1 MISTLAMNTFNLQ
14 TMDREVAPEHI
25 QTTRNRR
32 WLFIAGGIILTA
44 ALLYFFRQSL
54 GSTLESARIRTAKVE
69 KGNVENTLTA
79 SGEVIPAY
87 EQIFTSPIR
96 ASIKRILLTP
106 GTQVKPGQAIVEL
119 DKSLT
124 EIESERYE
132 DQLKLKQ
139 NSIEQLRMK
148 LNKDLYDAE
157 INDHIKSLNINKLR
171 ADFEDAKRL
180 QKVGGGTAEDI
191 TRAENELKIAE
202 LEKQQLENDLKYNRE
217 SMGASLKETELGA
230 QIESKNL
237 KELQHK
243 LRMADIVAD
252 RKGVLTWV
260 NENIGSSVNEGEML
274 AKVADLG
281 SFRVEGSCSDVYADQ
296 VKAGLNVIV
305 KLNEV
310 TLRGIITQVKPAV
323 KDGVIGFVI
332 QLDNAKSE
340 SLRPN
345 MKVEVYVVTSS
356 SSNTLR
362 VANGPAFTG
371 KKKQFVYVLKDNK
384 ALRRE
389 VETGLSN
396 FDFIEIKSGLEV
408 GEQVILTDL
417 NDYEHLEEISI
428 Q

>member
-1 MISTLAMNTFNLQ
+1 
-14 TMDREVAPEHI
+14 MDREIAPDYLK
-25 QTTRNRR
+25 TSRNRR
-32 WLFIAGGIILTA
+32 WLVILA
-44 ALLYFFRQSL
+44 IVGALGVIFYFFKKSL
-54 GSTLESARIRTAKVE
+54 SSTLESARIRTSVVE
-69 KGNVENTLTA
+69 TGDVENTLTA

-96 ASIKRILLTP
+96 ASIKRILITP
-106 GTQVKPGQAIVEL
+106 GTRVQPGQPIVEL

-124 EIESERYE
+124 EIEFERYQDQLE
-132 DQLKLKQ
+132 LKRNSIDQLK
-139 NSIEQLRMK
+139 MK

-157 INDHIKSLNINKLR
+157 INDKIKSLNINKLR
-171 ADFEDAKRL
+171 ADYEDARRL

-191 TRAENELKIAE
+191 TRAENALKIAE

-217 SMGASLKETELGA
+217 SMGASLRETELGA
-230 QIESKNL
+230 QIEGKNL

-296 VKAGLNVIV
+296 VKSGLPVIIKV
-305 KLNEV
+305 NE
-310 TLRGIITQVKPAV
+310 TEMRGLITQVKPSV
-323 KDGVIGFVI
+323 KDGVIGFTI
-332 QLDNAKSE
+332 QLDNAKNE

-345 MKVEVYVVTSS
+345 MKVEVYVVTSKS
-356 SSNTLR
+356 AKTLR

-371 KKKQFVYVLKDNK
+371 KRKQYIFVLENGV
-384 ALRRE
+384 AHRRE
-389 VETGLSN
+389 VELGLSN
-396 FDFIEIKSGLEV
+396 FDFVEVKSGLKV
-408 GEQVILTDL
+408 GEKVILTDL
-417 NDYEHLEEISI
+417 NDYEHLEELII

>member
-1 MISTLAMNTFNLQ
+1 
-14 TMDREVAPEHI
+14 MDREVAPDYI
-25 QTTRNRR
+25 KTTRNRR
-32 WLFIAGGIILTA
+32 WLFIALGIILTVT
-44 ALLYFFRQSL
+44 LLYFFRKSL
-54 GSTLESARIRTAKVE
+54 GSTLESSRIRTGTVE

-106 GTQVKPGQAIVEL
+106 GTQVNPGEAIVEL

-124 EIESERYE
+124 VIESERYE

-157 INDHIKSLNINKLR
+157 INDRIKSLNINKLR

-191 TRAENELKIAE
+191 TRAENALKIAE
-202 LEKQQLENDLKYNRE
+202 LEKKQLENDLKYNRE

-281 SFRVEGSCSDVYADQ
+281 SFRVEGSCSDIYADQ
-296 VKAGLNVIV
+296 VKAGLSVIIR
-305 KLNEV
+305 LNEV
-310 TLRGIITQVKPAV
+310 TLRGVITQVKPAV

-356 SSNTLR
+356 SSNTVR

-396 FDFIEIKSGLEV
+396 FDFVEIKSGLEV
-408 GEQVILTDL
+408 GEKVILTDL

>member
-1 MISTLAMNTFNLQ
+1 
-14 TMDREVAPEHI
+14 MDREVAPDYI
-25 QTTRNRR
+25 RTTRNRR
-32 WLFIAGGIILTA
+32 WLFIALGITVTA
-44 ALLYFFRQSL
+44 TLLYFFRKSL
-54 GSTLESARIRTAKVE
+54 GSTLESARIRTATVE
-69 KGNVENTLTA
+69 NGNVENTLTA

-157 INDHIKSLNINKLR
+157 INDRIKLLNINKLR

-191 TRAENELKIAE
+191 TRAENALKIAE

-281 SFRVEGSCSDVYADQ
+281 SFRVEGSCSDIYADQ
-296 VKAGLNVIV
+296 VKAGLNVII

-310 TLRGIITQVKPAV
+310 TLRGVITQVKPAV

-408 GEQVILTDL
+408 GEKVILTDL
-417 NDYEHLEEISI
+417 NVYEHLEEISI

>member
-1 MISTLAMNTFNLQ
+1 
-14 TMDREVAPEHI
+14 MDREIAPDYLK
-25 QTTRNRR
+25 TSRNRR
-32 WLFIAGGIILTA
+32 WLVILA
-44 ALLYFFRQSL
+44 IVGAVGVIFYFFKKSL
-54 GSTLESARIRTAKVE
+54 SSTLESARIRTTVVE
-69 KGNVENTLTA
+69 TGDVENTLTA

-96 ASIKRILLTP
+96 ASIKRILITP
-106 GTQVKPGQAIVEL
+106 GTRVQPGQPIVEL

-124 EIESERYE
+124 EIEFERYQDQLE
-132 DQLKLKQ
+132 LKRNSIDQLK
-139 NSIEQLRMK
+139 MK

-157 INDHIKSLNINKLR
+157 INDKIKSLNINKLR
-171 ADFEDAKRL
+171 ADYEDARRL

-191 TRAENELKIAE
+191 TRAENALKIAE

-217 SMGASLKETELGA
+217 SMSASLRETELGA
-230 QIESKNL
+230 QIEGKNL

-296 VKAGLNVIV
+296 VKSGLPVII
-305 KLNEV
+305 KINE
-310 TLRGIITQVKPAV
+310 TEMRGLITQVKPSV
-323 KDGVIGFVI
+323 KDGVIGFTI
-332 QLDNAKSE
+332 QLDNAKNE

-345 MKVEVYVVTSS
+345 MKVEVYVVTNKSAK
-356 SSNTLR
+356 TLR

-371 KKKQFVYVLKDNK
+371 KRKQYIFVLENGV
-384 ALRRE
+384 AHRRE
-389 VETGLSN
+389 VELGLSN
-396 FDFIEIKSGLEV
+396 FDFVEVKNGLKV
-408 GEQVILTDL
+408 GEKVILTDL
-417 NDYEHLEEISI
+417 NDYEHLEELII